1 MFDIRT
7 PDSHAPGATPQ
18 EIFRAELKRTRER
31 RGWTQQ
37 QLSDRITELGLSLS
51 RATIAKIETG
61 QRSVLLDE
69 VIAFAVA
76 LGVPPSALILG
87 RDSRFIRVTPDLAVH
102 FSAALNWW
110 RGLDPLGPWQRK
122 ILRDEL
128 GPYVEETEDDR
139 FFYDARPDFEAR
151 AEQRL
156 PSVLSL
162 QVLAASAVNF
172 AAFGESLS
180 EVLGPLDT
188 INYALHSL
196 AAYVEN
202 EGQMRRGKAIM
213 DREKATTAKKA
224 TAKKASTTR
233 TTKKIGAKKAGEKA
247 VAGKKSKASTAAEK
261 AAATRATSRS
271 ATHNGKRR

>member
-1 MFDIRT
+1 M
-7 PDSHAPGATPQ
+7 
-18 EIFRAELKRTRER
+18 
-31 RGWTQQ
+31 
-37 QLSDRITELGLSLS
+37 
-51 RATIAKIETG
+51 
-61 QRSVLLDE
+61 
-69 VIAFAVA
+69 
-76 LGVPPSALILG
+76 
-87 RDSRFIRVTPDLAVH
+87 
-102 FSAALNWW
+102 
-110 RGLDPLGPWQRK
+110 
-122 ILRDEL
+122 
-128 GPYVEETEDDR
+128 
-139 FFYDARPDFEAR
+139 
-151 AEQRL
+151 
-156 PSVLSL
+156 
-162 QVLAASAVNF
+162 NF